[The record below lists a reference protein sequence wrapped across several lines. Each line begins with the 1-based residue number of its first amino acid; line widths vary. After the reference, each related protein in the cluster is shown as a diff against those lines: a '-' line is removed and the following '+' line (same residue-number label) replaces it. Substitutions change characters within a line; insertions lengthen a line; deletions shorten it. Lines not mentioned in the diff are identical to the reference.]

1 MLSVVIYGLV
11 YHDDRNLN
19 VVACLKHNSTME
31 LDKCLEKQQSRSIKF
46 EEIYLKPYKS
56 SKFITSYGINEP
68 ILPEDG
74 VIGIQPFKVSMT
86 FNNTEDYQF
95 SLYDKNFFFPTL
107 NSLSV
112 PRTVFRINKHTA
124 HYQISFQVGYK
135 IMLLTTVNQGND

>member
-1 MLSVVIYGLV
+1 MLSVVIFGLV
-11 YHDDRNLN
+11 YHADRTSN
-19 VVACLKHNSTME
+19 VASCLEQNSTME
-31 LDKCLEKQQSRSIKF
+31 FDKCLENQKSRSIKY

-56 SKFITSYGINEP
+56 SKYITSFGVYDLV
-68 ILPEDG
+68 LPEDG
-74 VIGIQPFKVSMT
+74 VVGIQPYKVSMS
-86 FNNTEDYQF
+86 FNNTKDYQF

-107 NSLSV
+107 NSVSV

>member
-1 MLSVVIYGLV
+1 
-11 YHDDRNLN
+11 
-19 VVACLKHNSTME
+19 ME
-31 LDKCLEKQQSRSIKF
+31 FNKCLDNQKSRSIKY

-56 SKFITSYGINEP
+56 SKYISWYGVYEL

-74 VIGIQPFKVSMT
+74 VIGILSYKVSMT

-95 SLYDKNFFFPTL
+95 SFYDKNFFFPTL

-112 PRTVFRINKHTA
+112 PRTVFRINKHTG

-135 IMLLTTVNQGND
+135 NHVVDHSSQPSNS